1 MIELILKFSKYYVV
15 YFLFMFTLFFCIA
28 YFYFSPYFANKKPI
42 ALNDSN
48 TYILLKKENIN
59 IQDKEVVN
67 YINDYPSSD
76 FNFTIGQGWVYVYL

>member
-59 IQDKEVVN
+59 IHK
-67 YINDYPSSD
+67 
-76 FNFTIGQGWVYVYL
+76 F